1 MKKIFILSL
10 FCLFSVFSFSQ
21 EKIEN
26 ATAEVKINIS
36 KVMSNNGVIYVLVYE
51 SPIGF
56 PHETNF
62 ARGLYAINVLTTP
75 TSSLELDGLPYGDYV
90 FLVIH
95 DQTRSGF
102 PQISRTQIPKQPFG
116 ISNVFKLP
124 FFMPKWDDAKVT
136 INQPEMVLDIALF
149 Y

>member
-1 MKKIFILSL
+1 MKKILILTLFILFSL
-10 FCLFSVFSFSQ
+10 LSFSQ
-21 EKIEN
+21 EEKEN
-26 ATAEVKINIS
+26 TSAEVKINIS
-36 KVMSNNGVIYVLVYE
+36 KVMSNNGIIYVLVYE

-56 PHETNF
+56 PNETNF
-62 ARGLYAINVLTTP
+62 ARGLYSINVLSTP
-75 TSSLELDGLPYGDYV
+75 TSTLELDGLPYGDYV

-95 DQTRSGF
+95 DQTRTGF
-102 PQISRTQIPKQPFG
+102 PQISRTQIPRQPFG

-136 INQPEMVLDIALF
+136 IDQPEMVLDIALF